1 MFGEKLIFG
10 QKEVTMDAKG
20 RIVLP
25 AFTYAEVKD
34 EVSFVYPENGDYV
47 RIFLYN
53 KIEALINMM
62 IDKQLNTS
70 DFKLMEDIKNVIN
83 NVHDLCISNA
93 ILDKQKRVII
103 PKNVRSRLQLE
114 SSVKIIG
121 ATDTV
126 YTTNIINCNANLILP
141 CVKIYKYK
149 NKEVI

>member
-10 QKEVTMDAKG
+10 QKEVTMDVKG

-25 AFTYAEVKD
+25 AFTYAEAKD

-70 DFKLMEDIKNVIN
+70 DLKLMKELQNVIN
-83 NVHDLCISNA
+83 NLHDLCIGNA
-93 ILDKQKRVII
+93 ILDKQKRVIV
-103 PKNVRSRLQLE
+103 PKHVRDRLQLE
-114 SSVKIIG
+114 SNVKIIG
-121 ATDTV
+121 TTDIV
-126 YTTNIINCNANLILP
+126 YTTNIINGDANSILP